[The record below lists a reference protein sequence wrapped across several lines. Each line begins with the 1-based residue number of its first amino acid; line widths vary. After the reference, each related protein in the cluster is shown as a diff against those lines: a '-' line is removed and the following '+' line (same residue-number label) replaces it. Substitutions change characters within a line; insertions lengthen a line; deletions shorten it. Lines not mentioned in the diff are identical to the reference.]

1 MQWYDLMNSNVCIS
15 STAVLRAN
23 IHLVPTH
30 QCTFQ
35 CLCVLKGIAEMSLGI
50 FKTYRDT
57 EYAEGRRV
65 TVTAASCL
73 GREHVL
79 QGIIYE

>member
-1 MQWYDLMNSNVCIS
+1 MNSNVCIA

-35 CLCVLKGIAEMSLGI
+35 CLCVLKGIAESSLGI

-73 GREHVL
+73 GREHGL
-79 QGIIYE
+79 QNIIYE